1 MKRSKPSKKK
11 FTKTPLKKA
20 ICKLSASKVSK
31 LLGLPKPEWV
41 KVPRAEH
48 ERMKEQ
54 IDELLWKIKE
64 KDWLLTSTLT
74 AIGNGNFHVDKDKKV
89 MVRFDGKLPT
99 RKRRHEAR

>member
-1 MKRSKPSKKK
+1 MTTKPKKKK
-11 FTKTPLKKA
+11 FTKTPVKKA

-54 IDELLWKIKE
+54 IEDLVWKVKE
-64 KDWLLTSTLT
+64 KDWLLNATLT
-74 AIGNGNFHVDKDKKV
+74 AIGDGNFHVDKNKKV
-89 MVRFDGKLPT
+89 MVRFDGKLPV
-99 RKRRHEAR
+99 RKRSRHA